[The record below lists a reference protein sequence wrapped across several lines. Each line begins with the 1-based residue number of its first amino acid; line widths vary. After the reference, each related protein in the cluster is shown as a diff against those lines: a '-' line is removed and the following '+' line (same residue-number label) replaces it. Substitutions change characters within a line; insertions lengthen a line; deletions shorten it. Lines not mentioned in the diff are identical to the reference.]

1 MWCQSNNT
9 TPRIKHKLY
18 DLFFLNKIASS
29 ACKTKKTISIFAV
42 SKTEWSIRL
51 TVRTSDSQSGNKSSI
66 LLSTTCS

>member
-29 ACKTKKTISIFAV
+29 ACKTKK
-42 SKTEWSIRL
+42 L
-51 TVRTSDSQSGNKSSI
+51 Y
-66 LLSTTCS
+66 LSLQCQKRNGRFV